1 MTAPVVET
9 AFGTVRGTTTA
20 GVHAFKGIPYAA
32 DPSGPR
38 RFRSPEPPEPFTGC
52 FEATAYGP
60 TSPQPH
66 SPPWGLDD
74 RAEPPTGE
82 SCLVLNVWTSSL
94 DGAKPVLVWLHGG
107 GFSTGS
113 GSLPWYDGSALAARD
128 DVVVVTLNHRL
139 GLLGFL
145 DLGSVAGEPFG
156 DAGHAG
162 MLDIVAA
169 LGWVRDSIAA
179 FGGDPGR
186 VTIFGESGG
195 GGKVCAL
202 LAMPAAE
209 GLFHRAAVQS
219 GVFLDGPGMLGQMPD
234 RSQEIAT
241 LTVGQLGGMDALLAA
256 PVERL
261 LTVQETIERTHRPGS
276 GGVMPFCPIADGRV
290 LTDHPHAALSAGAS
304 RGVPLLIG
312 SNRDETTLFLWLAD
326 AGFRAD
332 PPGWSPAEVEVV
344 ERLAGYAGER
354 AAHLI
359 DAYRRLR
366 PGISNRDLTIA
377 ISSDNMRIGALRV
390 AEAKLRGGDAP
401 VYVYLFDWESPLHGG
416 ALGAAH
422 GFEIPFVFDTTERRA
437 ATREGTGRERLAREM
452 SGAWASFAGGDPVVP
467 GVGDWPRYSLAR
479 RETMVFGARTRCT
492 DDPGREERLAWSA

>member
-1 MTAPVVET
+1 VSAPVVAT
-9 AFGTVRGTTTA
+9 PYGAVRGTTAA
-20 GVHAFKGIPYAA
+20 GVHTFKGIPYGA
-32 DPSGPR
+32 DPTGPR
-38 RFRSPEPPEPFTGC
+38 RFRPPEPPEPWTGVL
-52 FEATAYGP
+52 EATAYGP
-60 TSPQPH
+60 ASPQPA
-66 SPPWGLDD
+66 SPPWRLDN
-74 RAEPPTGE
+74 AAGPPPGE
-82 SCLVLNVWTSSL
+82 SCLVLNVWTASL

-113 GSLPWYDGSALAARD
+113 GSLPWYEGAALAARG

-145 DLGSVAGEPFG
+145 DLGSVAGERFA
-156 DAGHAG
+156 DAGHGG
-162 MLDIVAA
+162 MLDLVAA
-169 LGWVRDSIAA
+169 LGWVRDSIAG

-186 VTIFGESGG
+186 VTVFGESGG

-219 GVFLDGPGMLGQMPD
+219 GVFLDGPGMLGQTCE
-234 RSQEIAT
+234 RSLEIAM
-241 LTVGQLGGMDALLAA
+241 LAVEQLGGVDALLAA

-261 LTVQETIERTHRPGS
+261 LAVQQTIERTHRAGS

-290 LTDHPHAALSAGAS
+290 LTDHPHAALAAGAS
-304 RGVPLLIG
+304 RDVPLLIG

-332 PPGWSPAEVEVV
+332 PLGWSPTDAEVA

-354 AAHLI
+354 VAHLI

-366 PGISNRDLTIA
+366 PGISNRDLMIA
-377 ISSDNMRIGALRV
+377 ISSDNMRIGALRM
-390 AEAKLRGGDAP
+390 AEAKLRGGEAP
-401 VYVYLFDWESPLHGG
+401 VHVYRFDWESPVHGG

-422 GFEIPFVFDTTERRA
+422 GFEIPFVFDTAERRT
-437 ATREGTGRERLAREM
+437 ATREGAGREQLAREM
-452 SGAWASFAGGDPVVP
+452 SGAWASFAGGEPAVP
-467 GVGDWPRYSLAR
+467 GLGGWPAYSLAH
-479 RETMVFGARTRCT
+479 RETIVFGTRTRLV